1 MEKYTPKILS
11 ETVRVRKI
19 MGLSNLVEQKKNFQI
34 GKTVVKGNPEKGE
47 PINIVTDRE
56 AKYKV
61 MDDNANSIGE
71 PFFWSVI
78 EALESKFKDKGGWQK
93 FKKQLFLKKVT
104 IRSGASNFYKG
115 AATAADVENN
125 RVTPMP
131 PLEKVE
137 AAAAGGFFDMYP
149 TPYYEDNEIIVK
161 WDKNSKPY
169 KDNLALARRRGENF
183 LVWIKEALKMNG
195 LLLLDPM
202 EKEDVEAYIVDTGG
216 VIDSK
221 RDKSVFPNPGQFIT
235 MDLELGSEGV
245 LGEETTECLVDMK
258 VFVSYIEGKS
268 PKGHT
273 CDAAIFDVFL
283 NKEYVFTA
291 NLNNANDP
299 NVGDSKKHRVSAR
312 GKNRVCG
319 MTIGNEL
326 AQKIL
331 ANTNSETIEVGIK
344 GMIEGG
350 YSKNKGNSNPATYKG
365 KRIPGKNVP
374 TLHADVPLVRLKWG
388 DGQTW
393 EGTPNVDLKRGDT
406 SYKAIMTFDVVNKR
420 LTLNFLY

>member
-61 MDDNANSIGE
+61 MDDNANSVGE
-71 PFFWSVI
+71 PFFWSVMD
-78 EALESKFKDKGGWQK
+78 ALDSKFRDKGGWQK

-115 AATAADVENN
+115 GATAADVENN

-137 AAAAGGFFDMYP
+137 AAAGGFFDMYP
-149 TPYYEDNEIIVK
+149 IPYYENNEIIVK

-183 LVWIKEALKMNG
+183 LVWIKQNLKNNG

-202 EKEDVEAYIVDTGG
+202 EKEDVEAFIVDTGG

-221 RDKSVFPNPGQFIT
+221 RDKSAYPNPGQFIT

-245 LGEETTECLVDMK
+245 LGEETTECLIDMEILVGYYPRRATTK
-258 VFVSYIEGKS
+258 
-268 PKGHT
+268 HQ
-273 CDAAIFDVFL
+273 CDSAIFDVYL
-283 NKEYVFTA
+283 NREYVFTA
-291 NLNNANDP
+291 NLNNNNDP
-299 NVGDSKKHRVSAR
+299 NIGDSKKHRVKGAQGGQG
-312 GKNRVCG
+312 GKRVCG

-326 AQKIL
+326 AKKIL
-331 ANTNSETIEVGIK
+331 SNTQSETIEVGIK
-344 GMIEGG
+344 GMVKGG
-350 YSKNKGNSNPATYKG
+350 NSKNLQTGKPATYKG
-365 KRIPGKNVP
+365 KKIPGNNVP
-374 TLHADVPLVRLKWG
+374 PLHADVPTVTLKWG
-388 DGQTW
+388 DGQKW
-393 EGTPNVDLKRGDT
+393 MGEPNVKLKRGNT
-406 SYKAIMTFDVVNKR
+406 SYQKIMTFDVCKQEVDAG
-420 LTLNFLY
+420 